1 MCYLKAGD
9 RIGDVTAHSVEII
22 LSNNI
27 RQRFYN
33 PNVDHPWIKRVDHK
47 NT

>member
-1 MCYLKAGD
+1 VCYLKAGD